1 MKQTSPN
8 HRKQTRRTIARK
20 AAYRKASNV
29 ISQVDL
35 NQLVERLGKL
45 RFNLHKVIV
54 DALKT

>member
-1 MKQTSPN
+1 MKQKSPK
-8 HRKQTRRTIARK
+8 HRTRRSVARK
-20 AAYRKASNV
+20 AGYRKASKE